1 MTSRR
6 TADNRGG
13 AATRG
18 WWCGG
23 GSSIN
28 AQRDDHK
35 NPERAN
41 GRSKKKQRCIIG
53 FVECQKLKLDINE
66 RFMDEFIIRGRVG
79 GSESRVRAS
88 G

>member
-18 WWCGG
+18 WWWC
-23 GSSIN
+23 IN

-53 FVECQKLKLDINE
+53 LVKCQKLDINE
-66 RFMDEFIIRGRVG
+66 RFMDEFIISGQEG
-79 GSESRVRAS
+79 ASESRVRAS